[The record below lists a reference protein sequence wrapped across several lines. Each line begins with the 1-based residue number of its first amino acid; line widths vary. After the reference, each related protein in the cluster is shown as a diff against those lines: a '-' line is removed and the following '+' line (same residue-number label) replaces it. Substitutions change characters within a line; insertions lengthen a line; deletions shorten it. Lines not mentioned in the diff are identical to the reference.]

1 MSKDDDGWRAIQNSA
16 KRDVIFTKF
25 AYGDTQTLQ
34 EELTAEAQKIAPNH
48 EFFLFSDK
56 IDATSSF
63 EYRCAVFIDHENKQ
77 VVFANA
83 GTRPRLN
90 LKGFYDLVDDV
101 NLIMHLE
108 PNKLKSA
115 SKLNTTVLENL
126 GDDAKDYQFHYTGH
140 SLGAAMADIQAVD
153 MHLQMNAKGIHAEK
167 GISTVTFDNPG
178 VKPIVDKM
186 FKHAGIDPKFNPVD
200 HNTFNNRKNFINTL
214 NPQVGKTFEIEP
226 EGQEKLSF
234 LELTVALIAKV
245 VSANIKGV
253 APEFVI
259 KICEWVACGS
269 ISKQLDTHKLEN
281 FEKVFVEEKGKIKPI
296 SKSEQVETKYNK
308 NVFNDLVELKKIN
321 KDIGK
326 AEFTMKSPEGEEI
339 TFSKLEL
346 SKVSNASKSSP
357 LDIANNNA
365 KGISIS

>member
-1 MSKDDDGWRAIQNSA
+1 MSKDDNGWRAIQNSA

-25 AYGDTQTLQ
+25 AYGDTQALQ
-34 EELTAEAQKIAPNH
+34 EELTAEAQKIAPGH

-56 IDATSSF
+56 LDDTNSF
-63 EYRCAVFIDHENKQ
+63 EYRCAVFIDHKNKQ

-83 GTRPRLN
+83 GTRPNLD

-126 GDDAKDYQFHYTGH
+126 GDSAKDYQFHYTGH

-153 MHLQMNAKGIHAEK
+153 MHLQMNTKGIYPEK

-178 VKPIVDKM
+178 AKPIVDKM
-186 FKHAGIDPKFNPVD
+186 FKYAGIDPNLNPID

-214 NPQVGKTFEIEP
+214 NPQVGKTFEIDP
-226 EGQEKLSF
+226 EGQEKLNF
-234 LELTVALIAKV
+234 LELTVGLIAKV

-269 ISKQLDTHKLEN
+269 ISKQLDTHKLAH

-296 SKSEQVETKYNK
+296 LQPNPFEAKYDK
-308 NVFNDLVELKKIN
+308 DVFNNLVELKKAN

-326 AEFTMKSPEGEEI
+326 AEFIMKSPEGETI

-346 SKVSNASKSSP
+346 GKVSNASKSSS

-365 KGISIS
+365 KGMSIS